1 MQSQRP
7 LAAEG
12 SSLAATAGASEHD
25 TAMQSSGAP
34 STMPQRKKKPGPK
47 RDSKPAP
54 NEKLERNRQAQRTH
68 RERKEQYTK
77 DLELE
82 VMRLKELF
90 VQTTRERDDA
100 IQSRDA
106 AMLERDRLR
115 EENLRLREHV
125 QPAAATSSAGTDSGY
140 ESMSWTCDATR
151 TNSFSDAS
159 GFPSMTANAPL
170 QEVADRAPLAST
182 HRLSIWDTEETRG
195 FASDGPM
202 LDVPTS
208 QTIMAC
214 QRSSTSTEPITVK
227 LAQELPAVELDYDE
241 LGLDFILTLERPCMG
256 HIHYLHVR
264 AHNYQASED
273 GGMAGQPME
282 VPDDGENQHIS
293 GHAMMA
299 TAPLYTDIIERP
311 GSRYPCQMPQLKR
324 KDLINLL
331 NLSAAL
337 EISEPEIP
345 PVRAWIKLMQDSR
358 TRGFSAHDFEV
369 LKASLLHKIHCYR
382 FGAVVDEHDI
392 DDALTQVCQVKEA
405 AAVAAASPRA
415 NPRKFEP

>member
-125 QPAAATSSAGTDSGY
+125 QPAAATSSAGTDSG
-140 ESMSWTCDATR
+140 
-151 TNSFSDAS
+151 
-159 GFPSMTANAPL
+159 MTANAPL

>member
-1 MQSQRP
+1 MHSQRP
-7 LAAEG
+7 WAADADSAG
-12 SSLAATAGASEHD
+12 NAAAW
-25 TAMQSSGAP
+25 P
-34 STMPQRKKKPGPK
+34 SPATLPTLPARKKKPGPK
-47 RDSKPAP
+47 RDAKPAP
-54 NEKLERNRQAQRTH
+54 NEKLERNRQAQRSH

-100 IQSRDA
+100 IQF
-106 AMLERDRLR
+106 
-115 EENLRLREHV
+115 
-125 QPAAATSSAGTDSGY
+125 
-140 ESMSWTCDATR
+140 W
-151 TNSFSDAS
+151 
-159 GFPSMTANAPL
+159 
-170 QEVADRAPLAST
+170 EVADRAPLAST

-195 FASDGPM
+195 FASDGPISDAPARD
-202 LDVPTS
+202 LPVV
-208 QTIMAC
+208 AC
-214 QRSSTSTEPITVK
+214 PRSSNATASVTVTR
-227 LAQELPAVELDYDE
+227 AQELPAGELDYDE

-264 AHNYQASED
+264 AHNYQPSED
-273 GGMAGQPME
+273 GGMGGQPME

-311 GSRYPCQMPQLKR
+311 GSRYPCQLPQLKR
-324 KDLINLL
+324 QDLVNLL

-337 EISEPEIP
+337 EISEPEVP
-345 PVRAWIKLMQDSR
+345 PVRAWIRLMQDSR

-369 LKASLLHKIHCYR
+369 LKTSLLNKIHCYR
-382 FGAVVDEHDI
+382 FGAIIDEHDI

-405 AAVAAASPRA
+405 AAVAAASPAA
-415 NPRKFEP
+415 NAQKLEP

>member
-1 MQSQRP
+1 MHSQRP
-7 LAAEG
+7 WAADADSAG
-12 SSLAATAGASEHD
+12 NAAAW
-25 TAMQSSGAP
+25 P
-34 STMPQRKKKPGPK
+34 SPATLPTLPARKKKPGPK
-47 RDSKPAP
+47 RDAKPAP
-54 NEKLERNRQAQRTH
+54 NEKLERNRQAQRSH

-115 EENLRLREHV
+115 EENVQLRGHV
-125 QPAAATSSAGTDSGY
+125 QPAATSATGTDSGV
-140 ESMSWTCDATR
+140 
-151 TNSFSDAS
+151 
-159 GFPSMTANAPL
+159 TANAPL

-195 FASDGPM
+195 FASDGPISDAPARD
-202 LDVPTS
+202 LPVV
-208 QTIMAC
+208 AC
-214 QRSSTSTEPITVK
+214 PRSSNATASVTVTR
-227 LAQELPAVELDYDE
+227 AQELPAGELDYDE

-264 AHNYQASED
+264 AHNYQPSED
-273 GGMAGQPME
+273 GGMGGQPME

-311 GSRYPCQMPQLKR
+311 GSRYPCQLPQLKR
-324 KDLINLL
+324 QDLVNLL

-337 EISEPEIP
+337 EISEPEVP
-345 PVRAWIKLMQDSR
+345 PVRAWIRLMQDSR

-369 LKASLLHKIHCYR
+369 LKTSLLNKIHCYR
-382 FGAVVDEHDI
+382 FGAIIDEHDI

-405 AAVAAASPRA
+405 AAVAAASPAA
-415 NPRKFEP
+415 NAQKLEP

>member
-1 MQSQRP
+1 MHSQRP
-7 LAAEG
+7 LTVDAN
-12 SSLAATAGASEHD
+12 SAGASQHE
-25 TAMQSSGAP
+25 AALQSPATLP
-34 STMPQRKKKPGPK
+34 TVPPRKKKPGPK
-47 RDSKPAP
+47 RDAKPAP

-77 DLELE
+77 DLEIE

-100 IQSRDA
+100 IHSRDA

-115 EENLRLREHV
+115 EENQRLREHV
-125 QPAAATSSAGTDSGY
+125 QPSATSSAGTDSGV
-140 ESMSWTCDATR
+140 
-151 TNSFSDAS
+151 
-159 GFPSMTANAPL
+159 TANAPL

-195 FASDGPM
+195 FASDGPTP
-202 LDVPTS
+202 DGANSTPPV
-208 QTIMAC
+208 MAC
-214 QRSSTSTEPITVK
+214 QRSSNLAGSDTVK
-227 LAQELPAVELDYDE
+227 LAQELPAAQLDYDE

-264 AHNYQASED
+264 AHNYQPSED
-273 GGMAGQPME
+273 GNMGGQPME

-324 KDLINLL
+324 QDLVNLF

-345 PVRAWIKLMQDSR
+345 PVRAWIKLMQDPR
-358 TRGFSAHDFEV
+358 TRRFSAHDFEV
-369 LKASLLHKIHCYR
+369 LKTSLLNKIHCYR

-392 DDALTQVCQVKEA
+392 DDALLQVCQVKEA
-405 AAVAAASPRA
+405 AAVAAASPGA
-415 NPRKFEP
+415 NAQKFEP